1 MLVVAL
7 PAPDKLTIY
16 PDDEEVCR
24 IEIIYRS
31 GTSGGCSAGM
41 GSCAARCGCVI
52 GTLNLVDKWAAATG
66 LGYLKQQLDL
76 QRSTVFA
83 KPRRQVRSLLRSG
96 PQAGYEH

>member
-24 IEIIYRS
+24 FESSYRS

-41 GSCAARCGCVI
+41 GSGAAPCCCVI
-52 GTLNLVDKWAAATG
+52 GTLNLIGKWAAATG
-66 LGYLKQQLDL
+66 LGGLKQQLDL
-76 QRSTVFA
+76 
-83 KPRRQVRSLLRSG
+83 
-96 PQAGYEH
+96 